1 MIYKAVVV
9 ALLELGL
16 HLHLWRDNLVEHNKL
31 LNKLKTLVNNKRQWV
46 AFNDYIDWMIMQQQ
60 ATLEQTDNSVIFC
73 RAQGSISTLRKIKQL
88 KDEVNSHG

>member
-1 MIYKAVVV
+1 
-9 ALLELGL
+9 
-16 HLHLWRDNLVEHNKL
+16 
-31 LNKLKTLVNNKRQWV
+31 
-46 AFNDYIDWMIMQQQ
+46 MIMQQQ